1 MTGSMKGL
9 EENWKQRTEQ
19 TYKVAMK
26 TLDELHIQGKEVN
39 FNSVAKESGISKSYL
54 YKETRVREVIEQMR
68 KTDVSNKINQRAR
81 YDKTSRSKDVIIDAK
96 DKRIAKLEDENR
108 KLMNELEHL
117 RGLLY
122 QKM

>member
-1 MTGSMKGL
+1 MKGL
-9 EENWKQRTEQ
+9 ESNWKQRTER
-19 TYKVAMK
+19 TFIGAMK
-26 TLDELHIQGKEVN
+26 TIDELQVQGKEVN
-39 FNSVAKESGISKSYL
+39 FNSVAKASGISKSYL
-54 YKETRVREVIEQMR
+54 YKELRVREVIEQMR
-68 KTDVSNKINQRAR
+68 KTDVSNKINQRAK

>member
-1 MTGSMKGL
+1 MIGSMKGL
-9 EENWKQRTEQ
+9 EANWKQRTEQ
-19 TYKVAMK
+19 TYKGAVK
-26 TLDELHIQGKEVN
+26 TIDELRAQGKEVN
-39 FNSVAKESGISKSYL
+39 FNSVAKASGISKSYL
-54 YKETRVREVIEQMR
+54 YKEPRVREVIEQMR
-68 KTDVSNKINQRAR
+68 KADVSNKINQRAR